1 MIKRR
6 LGFAGI
12 LLAGLI
18 LVLYL
23 TGGEKIFGR
32 LGISRCEK
40 LWKESE
46 DVVVEGEVYQK
57 TRKEEKIILYLKRV
71 RIREQGNEKAVADER
86 LLVYLDK
93 KGNGPGIGQRI
104 LVKGSVGFFDRAS
117 NPGNFDQ
124 RNYYKQQN
132 VQAVLWKGTVLEEQ
146 VKRVSFREKLWQFR
160 NRIADKICGQM
171 GERRGG
177 ILCAVLLGDSFYTD
191 GEVKEIYRTAGIG
204 HLLAISGL
212 HISFFGLG
220 LYRGLRKAGFSIWQA
235 GVTGSLLLGG
245 YVVMTGMSVSALRA
259 FAMFLIRM
267 GSELTGREYDGLT
280 ALGIAEI
287 LLLLA
292 NPLRLFT
299 AGFQLSF
306 AAVLGICLTSPGKKK
321 DRFWEYVQGSVR
333 LWLFLLPLTLWYYYE
348 SCLYAPVWNLLVIPA
363 SSVLLLCGSAGM
375 AAMLIP
381 FSAGSIMQSALWK
394 ITEWI
399 LIFYEKGSSLLPA
412 IPGARWIPGRPKFWQ
427 VVCYYGI
434 FLFYLWRKRGQG
446 NHIEKEKR
454 IGKWRAGE
462 ILMVGIL
469 LLILGIPKWK
479 RGQMELTMLDVGQG
493 DCFFFRDGTGKNYL
507 IDGGSSSVDA
517 AGKYRLEPFLKFQGV
532 KRLDYVWVTHGDADH
547 LSAVEELLERK
558 KYGVEIRNLIFP
570 EQKYWDEKLT
580 RLCDLAEE
588 TGTKVWIMEI
598 DTVFRSGKL
607 SLRCLWPGDGEP
619 SENGNENSLVLHL
632 QYGEFTMLFTGDLE
646 NTGEELV
653 AQRIRKLQSKGELP
667 VRYDLLKAGHHG
679 SKNATGE
686 ELLEVI
692 RPWAAFCSSGKGN
705 RYGHPHAETLERL
718 AKWGVSLYNTKDRG
732 AVTME
737 TDGRKYGIQSP

>member
-23 TGGEKIFGR
+23 TGEEKIFGR
-32 LGISRCEK
+32 LGVSRCEK
-40 LWKESE
+40 LWEESE
-46 DVVVEGEVYQK
+46 EVTVEGEVYQK
-57 TRKEEKIILYLKRV
+57 TRKEEKIILYLKKI
-71 RIREQGNEKAVADER
+71 RIREPEKEKAVADER
-86 LLVYLDK
+86 LLVYLDE
-93 KGNGPGIGQRI
+93 KGTGPGIGQRI
-104 LVKGSVGFFDRAS
+104 LVRGSAGFFEPAA

-124 RNYYKQQN
+124 RKYYKQQN
-132 VQAVLWKGTVLEEQ
+132 IQAVLWKGTVLEEQ
-146 VKRVSFREKLWQFR
+146 VKSVFFREKLWQFR
-160 NRIADKICGQM
+160 NRIADEICGRM
-171 GERRGG
+171 GARRGG

-191 GEVKEIYRTAGIG
+191 EEVKEIYRTAGIG

-220 LYRGLRKAGFSIWQA
+220 LYRGLRKTGLSIWQS
-235 GVTGSLLLGG
+235 GVTGSLLLGS
-245 YVVMTGMSVSALRA
+245 YVVMTGMSVSASRA
-259 FAMFLIRM
+259 FVMFLIRM
-267 GSELTGREYDGLT
+267 GAEITGREYDGLT
-280 ALGIAEI
+280 ALGIAESG
-287 LLLLA
+287 LLLA

-306 AAVLGICLTSPGKKK
+306 AAVLGIYLTSPGKKRNGFL
-321 DRFWEYVQGSVR
+321 DCVQMPVQ
-333 LWLFLLPLTLWYYYE
+333 LWLFLLPLSLWYYYE
-348 SCLYAPVWNLLVIPA
+348 SCLYAPLWNLLVIPA
-363 SSVLLLCGSAGM
+363 ASVLMLCGSAGM

-381 FSAGSIMQSALWK
+381 FGGGSAIQSVLWK

-399 LIFYEKGSSLLPA
+399 LIFYEKGSSLLLA
-412 IPGARWIPGRPKFWQ
+412 IPGARWIPGRPKLWQ
-427 VVCYYGI
+427 MVCYYGI
-434 FLFYLWRKRGQG
+434 FLLYLWRKRRWTDHTEKQTGKRVAGQL
-446 NHIEKEKR
+446 
-454 IGKWRAGE
+454 AT
-462 ILMVGIL
+462 VGIL
-469 LLILGIPKWK
+469 LILLGIPKWK

-493 DCFFFRDGTGKNYL
+493 DCFFLRDGTGKNYL

-558 KYGVEIRNLIFP
+558 KYGVEIRNLVFP
-570 EQKYWDEKLT
+570 ERKYWDEKLVK
-580 RLCDLAEE
+580 LCDLAEE
-588 TGTKVWIMEI
+588 TGTKVRIMER
-598 DTVFRSGKL
+598 DTVFWSGKL
-607 SLRCLWPGDGEP
+607 SLRCLWPGDGEA
-619 SENGNENSLVLHL
+619 SANGNENSLVLHL

-646 NTGEELV
+646 KSGEELV
-653 AQRIRKLQSKGELP
+653 TERIRKLQEKGELP
-667 VRYDLLKAGHHG
+667 VHYDLLKVGHHG

-686 ELLEVI
+686 TFLEVI
-692 RPWAAFCSSGKGN
+692 RPRAAFCSSGKGN